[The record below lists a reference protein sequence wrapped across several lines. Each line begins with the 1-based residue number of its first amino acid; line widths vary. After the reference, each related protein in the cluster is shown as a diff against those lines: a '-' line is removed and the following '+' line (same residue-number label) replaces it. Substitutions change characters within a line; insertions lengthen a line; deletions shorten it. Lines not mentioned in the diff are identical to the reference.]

1 MEVTYQALPKKLWDH
16 QMPNPTSPHGFE
28 WVLGQQRR
36 KKEQAIFT
44 LIIILRCSFTSI
56 YVFT

>member
-1 MEVTYQALPKKLWDH
+1 MGLTNMEVTYQALSEKLWDH

-36 KKEQAIFT
+36 KKKSRPDS
-44 LIIILRCSFTSI
+44 LL
-56 YVFT
+56 